1 MFDPVLLKTFA
12 TVAETLNFTQAGRLL
27 GLSQP
32 TVSQHIR
39 KLELAAGRYLV
50 TRHTRDV
57 QLTDNGDALL
67 GFARTILAA
76 HDEAESYFT
85 GSAMRGRLRFGSA
98 DDLALTQLPQILRIF
113 RQLYPEI
120 NLELTVS
127 QSGSLM
133 RRLQAGQLDLVF
145 VKQESGD
152 ALGRLVRRDRMVWVG
167 HKSITIDPD
176 VPLPL
181 IVYQAPSLS
190 RNYAIRA
197 LESVGRTWRIT
208 CNVKEVNGVLA
219 AVRAGI
225 GVAVFPQSLIPADLV
240 EIPSTMLLPEVGD
253 VDFALIEN
261 PAAPRKPVEALASAI
276 MGRPAELRP
285 VSNLAPARSA

>member
-12 TVAETLNFTQAGRLL
+12 TVAETLSFTHAAQLL

-39 KLELAAGRYLV
+39 KLELAAGRNLV
-50 TRHTRDV
+50 TRDTRDV
-57 QLTDNGDALL
+57 RLTDNGDALL

-76 HDEAESYFT
+76 HDEAASYFT

-98 DDLALTQLPQILRIF
+98 DDLALTQLPQVLRDF
-113 RQLYPEI
+113 RQLYPQI

-127 QSGSLM
+127 QSGALM
-133 RRLQAGQLDLVF
+133 RRLKAGQLDLVF

-152 ALGRLVRRDRMVWVG
+152 PLGRLVRRDRMVWVG
-167 HKSITIDPD
+167 HKSVTIDPD
-176 VPLPL
+176 APLPL

-190 RNYAIRA
+190 RTFAIRA
-197 LESVGRTWRIT
+197 LEAVGRTWRIT

-225 GVAVFPQSLIPADLV
+225 GVAVFPQSLIPSDLV
-240 EIPSTMLLPEVGD
+240 QLPSSMALPEVGD
-253 VDFALIEN
+253 VDFALVEN
-261 PAAPRKPVEALASAI
+261 PAAPREPVEALASAI
-276 MGRPAELRP
+276 MGRPVQPRA
-285 VSNLAPARSA
+285 VV